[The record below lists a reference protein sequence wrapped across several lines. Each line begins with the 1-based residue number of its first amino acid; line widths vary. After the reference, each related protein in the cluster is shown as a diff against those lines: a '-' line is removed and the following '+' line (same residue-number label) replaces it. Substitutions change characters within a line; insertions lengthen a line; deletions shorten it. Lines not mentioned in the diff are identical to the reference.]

1 MKHALGGRV
10 MAQARGVVGRF
21 VESTVRQIVRPI
33 VRPSVGLIGN
43 LIAMAALTVGLAACS
58 KTDPPPPVQR
68 LPAPEVPEFTVLA
81 TSDLRDVQ
89 PLEDMVLKATG
100 VKLKFRFGG
109 TMESTEAVL
118 NGEAKAAAAWFANA
132 KYLLSSPQGQQ
143 RVKLQ
148 EKIMLSPIVIGV
160 SESEARKHGWTQP
173 NLKMTWKDVA
183 DAAKDGKLK
192 YAISNPAT
200 SNQGFMALMGV
211 VAAAGGKSEALAAAD
226 VNRGAIADFLK
237 GYKIPGDNS
246 SYLAEQF
253 VLFQGS
259 KVNAFINYE
268 SWVLSLNAG
277 GKLREKLHIIYPFEG
292 VSTADYPF
300 MLLEEGQRDDYQK
313 VADYLKGDAAQTWL
327 ARQTLRRPIKPD
339 IAAKVEDVLPRIGL
353 QVELPFSPD
362 RALADGLIAA
372 YLNEFRLPI
381 ASTFVLDTSG
391 SMQGERRKQL
401 VQAMHYIAGVDSS
414 LTGRIAKLTNRERVW
429 LQPFQSTPYGLK
441 RFEVPA
447 LATVARGVAEQADSQ
462 AKQRVLAEVRDF
474 AEGLEMKGGTAL
486 YDAVLVSLQNMLR
499 EKQQSPG
506 YQYSVVA
513 FTDGENTVGRKIEDF
528 KRDYAALPEDVRGI
542 PVFWV
547 LFGEANE
554 AALQE
559 LAKITGGQVFDARKR
574 SLYSVFKD
582 IRAYQ

>member
-1 MKHALGGRV
+1 MRLAWAVLVLAGLVLGCGKKE
-10 MAQARGVVGRF
+10 ASQP
-21 VESTVRQIVRPI
+21 E
-33 VRPSVGLIGN
+33 
-43 LIAMAALTVGLAACS
+43 
-58 KTDPPPPVQR
+58 
-68 LPAPEVPEFTVLA
+68 PAPAADFVVLA

-89 PLEDMVLKATG
+89 PLETMVLKATS

-118 NGEAKAAAAWFANA
+118 TGQADAAAAWFANA

-148 EKIMLSPIVIGV
+148 EKTMLSPIVVGV
-160 SESEARKHGWTQP
+160 SQSDARKFGWDKP
-173 NLKMTWKDVA
+173 DLKMTWKDVA
-183 DAAKDGKLK
+183 AAAKAGQLK

-211 VAAAGGKSEALAAAD
+211 VAAAGGKTEALSAAD
-226 VNRGAIADFLK
+226 VDRAAIADFLK
-237 GYKIPGDNS
+237 GYKIAGDNS

-253 VLFQGS
+253 VLHQGG
-259 KVNAFINYE
+259 KANAFINYE
-268 SWVLSLNAG
+268 SWLLSLNNS
-277 GKLREKLHIIYPFEG
+277 GKLREKLHLIYPFEG
-292 VSTADYPF
+292 ISTADYPF
-300 MLLEEGQRDDYQK
+300 MLLDDTRR
-313 VADYLKGDAAQTWL
+313 ADYLKVVEYLKSDEAQTWL
-327 ARQTLRRPIKPD
+327 ARQTLRRPIRQD
-339 IAAKVEDVLPRIGL
+339 IAAKVQDLLPSAGL

-372 YLNEFRLPI
+372 YLNEFRTPI

-391 SMQGERRKQL
+391 SMQGGGRRQQL
-401 VQAMHYIAGVDSS
+401 VQAIEYIAGADSS
-414 LTGRIAKLTNRERVW
+414 LTGRIAKLTSRERVW
-429 LQPFQSTPYGLK
+429 MQPFAGTPYGLAT
-441 RFEVPA
+441 FEVPA
-447 LATVARGVAEQADSQ
+447 DKPRSKGVAEQTDSD
-462 AKQRVLAEVRDF
+462 AKQQVLAEVRGF
-474 AEGLEMKGGTAL
+474 AEGLKMQGGTAL
-486 YDAVLVSLQNMLR
+486 YDAVYVALQNMLQER
-499 EKQQSPG
+499 KAKPN

-513 FTDGENTVGRKIEDF
+513 FTDGENTAGRSIDDF

-554 AALQE
+554 AALKE
-559 LAKITGGQVFDARKR
+559 LAKLTGGQVFDARKR

>member
-1 MKHALGGRV
+1 MTCKPWFAPPAGGLRGSVRGAL
-10 MAQARGVVGRF
+10 
-21 VESTVRQIVRPI
+21 
-33 VRPSVGLIGN
+33 L
-43 LIAMAALTVGLAACS
+43 AALAASLFATLAACG
-58 KTDPPPPVQR
+58 KKEPPPPPPK
-68 LPAPEVPEFTVLA
+68 PAAEVPEFAVIA

-89 PLEDMVLKATG
+89 PLEEMVFKATG

-118 NGEAKAAAAWFANA
+118 TGEAKAAAAWFANA
-132 KYLLSSPQGQQ
+132 KYLLSSPQGQG

-160 SESEARKHGWTQP
+160 NESDARKHGWNKP
-173 NLKMTWKDVA
+173 DVKLTWKDIA
-183 DAAKDGKLK
+183 DASRAGKLT

-211 VAAAGGKSEALAAAD
+211 VAAAGGKSEALSAAD

-246 SYLAEQF
+246 TYLAEQF
-253 VLFQGS
+253 ALHQGT

-268 SWVLSLNAG
+268 SWILSLNAS
-277 GKLREKLHIIYPFEG
+277 GKLREKLHPIYPYEG

-300 MLLEEGQRDDYQK
+300 MLLEEGRR
-313 VADYLKGDAAQTWL
+313 ADYLKVVEYLKGEAAQTWL
-327 ARQTLRRPIKPD
+327 ARQTLRRPITPEV
-339 IAAKVEDVLPRIGL
+339 AARVEDLLPRQGL

-391 SMQGERRKQL
+391 SMQGGGRRQQL
-401 VQAMHYIAGVDSS
+401 VQAMHYIAGADNS

-429 LQPFQSTPYGLK
+429 LQPFNSTPYGLK

-447 LATVARGVAEQADSQ
+447 SAAVARGVAEQADSD
-462 AKQRVLAEVRDF
+462 AKQRVLADVRDF
-474 AEGLEMKGGTAL
+474 AEGLQMTGGTAL
-486 YDAVLVSLQNMLR
+486 YDAVYVSLQNMLR
-499 EKQQSPG
+499 ERQRYPG

-513 FTDGENTVGRKIEDF
+513 FTDGENTVGRKLDDF

-554 AALQE
+554 AALKD
-559 LAKITGGQVFDARKR
+559 LAKLTGGQVFDARKR